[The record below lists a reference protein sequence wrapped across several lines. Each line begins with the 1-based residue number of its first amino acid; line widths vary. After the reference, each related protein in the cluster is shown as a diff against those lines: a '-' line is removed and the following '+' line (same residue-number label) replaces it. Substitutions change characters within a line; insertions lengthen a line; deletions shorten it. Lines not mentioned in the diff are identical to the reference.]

1 MHLIAELNWQN
12 RIGELEDI
20 STEFI
25 QSEQEEN
32 KL

>member
-1 MHLIAELNWQN
+1 MHLIVELNWQN
-12 RIGELEDI
+12 RIGEPEDR